1 MRSDLQVQPPRPS
14 LLRRALA
21 LVVLIAVAALAFHVV
36 IGLVLGVV
44 WLALGLA
51 AVVAV
56 LWALKVLFW

>member
-44 WLALGLA
+44 WFALGLA